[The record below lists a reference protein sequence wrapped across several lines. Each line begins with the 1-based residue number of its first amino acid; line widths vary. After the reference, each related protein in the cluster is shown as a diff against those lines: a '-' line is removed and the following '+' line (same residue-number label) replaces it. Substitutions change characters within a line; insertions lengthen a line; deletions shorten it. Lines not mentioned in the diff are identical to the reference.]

1 MGKGKAKGSLSK
13 VTSRLSRFHDP
24 DARFNGALAGDTLES
39 DMPEPE
45 AGHGTEKR
53 EEEPPP
59 FLGSWRNIYAA
70 IALYLVALI
79 ALFTLF
85 TRSFN
90 R

>member
-1 MGKGKAKGSLSK
+1 ML
-13 VTSRLSRFHDP
+13 
-24 DARFNGALAGDTLES
+24 DAMSQGFIRARASDTLKN

-45 AGHGTEKR
+45 AGQAPEKR

>member
-1 MGKGKAKGSLSK
+1 MGQGFI
-13 VTSRLSRFHDP
+13 R
-24 DARFNGALAGDTLES
+24 ARAGDTLES
-39 DMPEPE
+39 DMHEPD

>member
-1 MGKGKAKGSLSK
+1 M
-13 VTSRLSRFHDP
+13 SREFIRAHS
-24 DARFNGALAGDTLES
+24 GDTLES

>member
-1 MGKGKAKGSLSK
+1 MR
-13 VTSRLSRFHDP
+13 T
-24 DARFNGALAGDTLES
+24 
-39 DMPEPE
+39 PE
-45 AGHGTEKR
+45 ADHRPEKR

-59 FLGSWRNIYAA
+59 FLGSWRNVYAA
-70 IALYLVALI
+70 VALYLAALI

>member
-1 MGKGKAKGSLSK
+1 MA
-13 VTSRLSRFHDP
+13 RE
-24 DARFNGALAGDTLES
+24 DAGREIKR
-39 DMPEPE
+39 
-45 AGHGTEKR
+45 TE
-53 EEEPPP
+53 EGEEPPP
-59 FLGSWRNIYAA
+59 FLGSWRNVYAA